1 VCHDF
6 KQESPFLVITT
17 QHASIFCLSPGLQH
31 NRSTQFTTN
40 FWFELDAV
48 YGTWT
53 DSNRARPPRLA
64 YSVLFLSRA
73 LRVKHETSISE
84 NLVRDIRTP
93 LDEGGR
99 RFCFQTEVYNQTHK
113 PKKCDFFGNCG
124 NCGNCGNFGNA
135 VNCR

>member
-40 FWFELDAV
+40 FWSELDAV

-64 YSVLFLSRA
+64 YSVLCSDLLLLLCGPRHTMSPASDELLSPPYHGAAARA
-73 LRVKHETSISE
+73 SDVMVQCQISPVSMTAI
-84 NLVRDIRTP
+84 NVRMSA
-93 LDEGGR
+93 
-99 RFCFQTEVYNQTHK
+99 CVSK
-113 PKKCDFFGNCG
+113 
-124 NCGNCGNFGNA
+124 
-135 VNCR
+135 